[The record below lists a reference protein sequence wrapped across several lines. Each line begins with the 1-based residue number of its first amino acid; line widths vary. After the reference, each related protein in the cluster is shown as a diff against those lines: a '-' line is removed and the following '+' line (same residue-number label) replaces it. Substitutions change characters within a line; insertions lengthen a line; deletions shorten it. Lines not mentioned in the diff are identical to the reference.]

1 MGNIATL
8 SRLAAVVFVCSV
20 APAQI
25 IVIPTDI
32 QQPGTQPG
40 QVGNLE
46 SPDRCDNCHGGYNL
60 AVEPA
65 HNWRGSM
72 MAQAGRDPV
81 FWATMAVA
89 EQDFPGAGDL
99 CMRCHA
105 VEGWMG
111 GRSTPTDGSGLAA
124 SDSSGVS
131 CDACHKSTNPANT
144 EWLGTMVAPF
154 IANNNASP
162 AQGYLG
168 SGMYSLWGGNEKL
181 GPYLETTARHQF
193 GRSLFH
199 RSADFCGTCHD
210 VSNPAVGD
218 LAHNNGA
225 QVPLSAGQFSGVPG
239 SPVAGKAAFK
249 NFPFQYGVV
258 ERTFSEY
265 KSSAFPQLRVADYNT
280 LPAELRAG
288 SIQTAYQR
296 AMATGAGGN
305 YSDGAIRYFSCQT
318 CHVPPVT
325 GAGCNKAG
333 TPIRTDLPLHDMTG
347 GNYWTP
353 DAIQYLDGLGRLRL
367 GGGVSAGEVAAMNAG
382 KGRARA
388 QLDGAASLTVS
399 GNTLRVVN
407 LTGHKLISG
416 YPEGRRMWLR
426 VTWRS
431 PAGSVLR
438 EDGRY
443 GPLAVNIGGEWTTVD
458 TIVDLADPYTRIYE
472 AHYAMTQEWANQLL
486 SLGYSSS
493 LPLSYDRVTG
503 QPDYTLGQLAAQAPG
518 TYHETFRFVLNN
530 YVAKDNRIPPY
541 GFRYDDARLRSA
553 LPVPEDQ
560 FGNPGP
566 GGVYRYW
573 DEVNLQPPVGATSA
587 SIELLYQPTSW
598 EYIQFLAVA
607 NTGQVAFLA
616 NEGAYLLD
624 AWRNTGMAAPH
635 VMATTTWTRGACDA
649 PIIATQPASQ
659 FLCPSEVFS
668 LSVTAS
674 STYGAMTYQ
683 WTKDGM
689 NIQDATEATFTIAA
703 VSAEDVGSYR
713 CVVSNDCDSTTSS
726 PATLS
731 VRDAFDPM
739 CMGCPPCPADYD
751 NNGGVDGGDLAAFFL
766 DFENGEA
773 CADVDLNGGV
783 DGGDLAFFFMVF
795 EEGGC

>member
-1 MGNIATL
+1 MFIG
-8 SRLAAVVFVCSV
+8 RVAA
-20 APAQI
+20 AQI
-25 IVIPTDI
+25 LVVPTDI

-72 MAQAGRDPV
+72 MSQAGRDPL
-81 FWATMAVA
+81 FWATMAIA
-89 EQDFPGAGDL
+89 ESDFPGAGDL
-99 CMRCHA
+99 CLRCHA
-105 VEGWMG
+105 VEGWVG
-111 GRSTPTDGSGLAA
+111 GRSTPTDGSGLIA
-124 SDSSGVS
+124 SDATGVS
-131 CDACHKSTNPANT
+131 CDACHTATNPANS

-154 IANNNASP
+154 IANNGANP
-162 AQGYLG
+162 AQAYLG
-168 SGMYSLWGGNEKL
+168 SGMYSLWAGSEKL
-181 GPYLETTARHQF
+181 GPYPDATARHQF

-199 RSADFCGTCHD
+199 RSVDFCGMCHD

-225 QVPLSAGQFSGVPG
+225 QVPLTAGQFSGVPG
-239 SPVAGKAAFK
+239 ASVAGKAAFK

-258 ERTFSEY
+258 ERTYSEH
-265 KSSAFPQLRVADYNT
+265 KASAFSQLRVADYNS

-288 SIQTAYQR
+288 SIRTAYER
-296 AMATGAGGN
+296 ALSANTGGN
-305 YSDGAIRYFSCQT
+305 YADSATRYFSCQS

-325 GAGCNKAG
+325 GVGCNKAG
-333 TPIRTDLPLHDMTG
+333 TPTRTDLPLHDMTG

-367 GGGVSAGEVAAMNAG
+367 GGGISASEVAAMNAG
-382 KGRARA
+382 KLRARA
-388 QLDGAASLTVS
+388 QLDGAASLAVT
-399 GNTLRVVN
+399 GNILRVVN

-416 YPEGRRMWLR
+416 YPEGRRMWLH

-431 PAGSVLR
+431 TSGIVLR

-443 GPLAVNIGGEWTTVD
+443 GPLTVNIGGTWTTVN
-458 TIVDLADPYTRIYE
+458 TILDLNDPHTRIYE

-486 SLGYSSS
+486 SLGYSG
-493 LPLSYDRVTG
+493 LMALSYDRVTG
-503 QPDYTLGQLAAQAPG
+503 EPDATLAQLAQQAPG
-518 TYHETFRFVLNN
+518 THHETFRFVLNN

-541 GFRYDDARLRSA
+541 GFRFDDARARNA
-553 LPVPEDQ
+553 LPVPADQ

-573 DEVNLQPPVGATSA
+573 DEVTLQPPFGAASA
-587 SIELLYQPTSW
+587 SIDLMYQPTSW
-598 EYIQFLAVA
+598 EYIQFLALA
-607 NTGQVAFLA
+607 NSGQVASLA
-616 NEGAYLLD
+616 NEGTYLLD

-649 PIIATQPASQ
+649 PGIAMQPASQ
-659 FLCPSEVFS
+659 TLCPDETFT
-668 LSVTAS
+668 LSVTVNS
-674 STYGAMTYQ
+674 SIGEMTYQ
-683 WTKDGM
+683 WTKDGA
-689 NIQDATEATFTIAA
+689 NIDGALDATYTIGA
-703 VSAEDVGSYR
+703 VSAEDGGTYR
-713 CVVSNDCDSTTSS
+713 CVVSNDCDSVTSDA
-726 PATLS
+726 ATLV
-731 VRDAFDPM
+731 VRDPSDPA
-739 CMGCPPCPADYD
+739 CVVCPPCAADYD

-783 DGGDLAFFFMVF
+783 DGGDLAFFFLVF